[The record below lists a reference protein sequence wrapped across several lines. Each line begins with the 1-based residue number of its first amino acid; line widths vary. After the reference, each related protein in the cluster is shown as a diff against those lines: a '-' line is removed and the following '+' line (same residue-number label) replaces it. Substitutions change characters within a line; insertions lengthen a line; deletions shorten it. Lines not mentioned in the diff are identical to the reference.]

1 MRSFARYSFII
12 PEFQSDS
19 SNTAKSIDQE
29 APMKQFKDKFTLREM
44 LPSDSES
51 VNNLISNFE
60 GELVTRFLVDPYA
73 AIVSGTKYETIG
85 VVVEAAGHPGLIG
98 MGTLRFGTVRFNGS
112 DLPLAFLDGLKVH
125 PDFRKQGLGYQIA
138 HWRVQRAKERY
149 GDNCVIGTGMAV
161 ENLASRAVAS
171 KWCQEFIDPAF
182 EIRIM
187 PTRSRPPKPLGG
199 VSVREIEAGEYEEF
213 ASRQNAFYKEYNL
226 YEPGDADS
234 IKSMLDVAVEG
245 KNPYRFY
252 AAVDGKGN
260 LVAGAQ
266 TWARGTLKADTLTN
280 PSPPLRILNGLF
292 HLVPSDYTI
301 RDLSVNGL
309 WYLPAKSNIGHFLWE
324 SIRWLCRD
332 RATTLITGFDPN
344 DPVKDIVELKP
355 WHQPRPQ
362 IRLAIHG
369 PAPIDRIRPLFV
381 AGRV

>member
-1 MRSFARYSFII
+1 M
-12 PEFQSDS
+12 
-19 SNTAKSIDQE
+19 T
-29 APMKQFKDKFTLREM
+29 QFKDKFTLREM

-51 VNNLISNFE
+51 VNGLISNFE
-60 GELVTRFLVDPYA
+60 GDMVTRLLVDPYA

-98 MGTLRFGTVRFNGS
+98 MGTLRFGTVLFNGS

-138 HWRVQRAKERY
+138 HWRVQRARERY
-149 GDNCVIGTGMAV
+149 GDGCVIGTGMTV
-161 ENLASRAVAS
+161 ENLASRAVAA
-171 KWCQEFIDPAF
+171 KWCREFIDPAF

-187 PTRSRPPKPLGG
+187 PVRMRAPKLLEGIT
-199 VSVREIEAGEYEEF
+199 VREIEAGQYEEF

-234 IKSMLDVAVEG
+234 IRSMLNVAVEG

-252 AAVDGKGN
+252 AAVDRKGN
-260 LVAGAQ
+260 LLAGTQ
-266 TWARGTLKADTLTN
+266 TWARGMLKTDTLSN
-280 PSPPLRILNGLF
+280 PPPPLRILNGLF
-292 HLVPSDYTI
+292 HLVPPDYTI

-309 WYLPAKSNIGHFLWE
+309 WYLPAQNNIAHFLWE

-332 RATTLITGFDPN
+332 WATTVVAGFDPN
-344 DPVKDIVELKP
+344 DPAKDIVELKP

-369 PAPIDRIRPLFV
+369 PAPIDRNRPLFV